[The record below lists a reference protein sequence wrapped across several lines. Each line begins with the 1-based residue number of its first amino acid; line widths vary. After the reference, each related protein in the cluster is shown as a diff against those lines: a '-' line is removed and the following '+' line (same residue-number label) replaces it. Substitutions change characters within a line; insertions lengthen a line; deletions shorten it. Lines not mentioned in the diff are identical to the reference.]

1 MTEMRRLS
9 DREIEC
15 LIELWHAEDCLW
27 KVTDSKYSDPN
38 CRKAAV
44 ERISKD
50 MDGIDVSE

>member
-1 MTEMRRLS
+1 MRRLS